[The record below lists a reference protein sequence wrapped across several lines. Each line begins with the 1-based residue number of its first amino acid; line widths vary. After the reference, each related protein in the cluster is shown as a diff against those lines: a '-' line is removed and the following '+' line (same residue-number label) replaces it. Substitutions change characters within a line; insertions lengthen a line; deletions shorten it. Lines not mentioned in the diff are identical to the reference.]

1 MPVRCANSMPA
12 SCGAPPMPEIAKL
25 SLPGWALA
33 MSTSSFTLLTR
44 TDGCTASTCG
54 EYETITT
61 GEKSFDGSN
70 GSLG

>member
-1 MPVRCANSMPA
+1 MPA
-12 SCGAPPMPEIAKL
+12 SCGAPPMPETAKL
-25 SLPGWALA
+25 SLPGLALA
-33 MSTSSFTLLTR
+33 KAISSGTELN
-44 TDGCTASTCG
+44 GCAGCAASTCG